1 MVSEKKTGFALWRI
15 NDITH
20 LNDLKWTKP
29 GHITLKV
36 FANNL
41 QFIESSTNQLKSNRK
56 NCKKFKLSQ
65 SNTNSTINSSRIDDK
80 ILTFKPSMSFN
91 NARYLNGDSFNEC
104 SDFNLLK
111 NTITAPNDPNKY
123 VFAAVKFDNDFEC
136 SRFYDFYR
144 LLFNNPKNHD
154 LFNPNY
160 SYKSASNVKNNLF
173 QIFYKKIAK
182 NSISSPC
189 AFRHINSLSIQDED
203 AHRLESIS
211 DSQSITSDD
220 STTITSNNDSS
231 IIFNFNNKK

>member
-1 MVSEKKTGFALWRI
+1 M
-15 NDITH
+15 
-20 LNDLKWTKP
+20 KWTKP
-29 GHITLKV
+29 GHITFKV

-41 QFIESSTNQLKSNRK
+41 QFVESSNNQTNSIKK

-65 SNTNSTINSSRIDDK
+65 SNTNSTINSSKIDDK
-80 ILTFKPSMSFN
+80 SLTFRPSISFN
-91 NARYLNGDSFNEC
+91 ETRYLNNDSFNDC
-104 SDFNLLK
+104 SDFNLLN
-111 NTITAPNDPNKY
+111 NTNASSNDSNKPY

-144 LLFNNPKNHD
+144 LLFNNPKNED

-160 SYKSASNVKNNLF
+160 KVPSSVKTSLF

-182 NSISSPC
+182 NSISSPVQ
-189 AFRHINSLSIQDED
+189 FRHINSLSIQDED
-203 AHRLESIS
+203 THRLESIS

-231 IIFNFNNKK
+231 IVFNYNLKK